1 MEPLESIG
9 GYVLRFDV
17 LEDFVADGVEHVCEL
32 GTFERFRVGHFRQL
46 SVIVIRDG
54 NDNGSGNGDEFVE
67 RGLMVASDGGED
79 DAHEGYYIVREVR
92 RASCDL

>member
-32 GTFERFRVGHFRQL
+32 GTFERFRFGHFRQL
-46 SVIVIRDG
+46 SVIYIRDG
-54 NDNGSGNGDEFVE
+54 NDNGSGGELVE
-67 RGLMVASDGGED
+67 GGLMVAGDGGED

-92 RASCDL
+92 QASCDL

>member
-54 NDNGSGNGDEFVE
+54 DDNGSGGELVKG
-67 RGLMVASDGGED
+67 GLVIASDGGED
-79 DAHEGYYIVREVR
+79 DAHEGCYIVREVR
-92 RASCDL
+92 QASCDL